1 MSLISHDPLCHDT
14 FGATN
19 LFASVRGTFGGLNRP
34 AMAHCKNGSQSV
46 QQTELVL
53 DTVLEVL
60 GYFKRSI
67 PAASADNRT
76 FMNFAEELLEKILDA
91 MVKIN
96 RDGMIILRQNGEI
109 MEQIFE
115 NITQV
120 DIIRNGTALQAY
132 IAASAVKIH
141 ALCFFKNAT
150 REILTEFNNF
160 SLLDA

>member
-67 PAASADNRT
+67 PAASADNQT
-76 FMNFAEELLEKILDA
+76 FMNFAEELLEKI
-91 MVKIN
+91 N
-96 RDGMIILRQNGEI
+96 RDGMTILRQNGEI

-120 DIIRNGTALQAY
+120 DIVRN
-132 IAASAVKIH
+132 
-141 ALCFFKNAT
+141 
-150 REILTEFNNF
+150 
-160 SLLDA
+160 